1 MESNPKPTPDE
12 EPVDASKLHIWQIQA
27 VRDVLLVATVLAIL
41 WLGYAMSA
49 ITVPLL
55 LALGLAY
62 LFEPIIG
69 RLQRWFRW
77 SRTAAVSLILAL
89 FMLGVVTVV
98 VPTLFLVI
106 GQTSSFISGAGSGRY
121 ADLLDKGVTLLPKE
135 MRTQVEDGI
144 DWMEEKL
151 PWTGRVFGDTPGDD
165 AEPTGAAAA
174 PTTPKE
180 TVKADG
186 DPPTTKPGPA
196 GTTDSSTAQAE
207 DERLQRLI
215 RDEVARQL
223 SGGLVDGDAAAKEK
237 RDRAKTF
244 GVSALGVVGA
254 GAKQVWGL
262 VLGSIELGLLV
273 FLVPFYFFYFATAYP
288 KVLEFG
294 EDFIPDHNRD
304 RIVHLIKE
312 MDRAVAGFVRGRL
325 VISAILGTIFA
336 VGWLIVG
343 VPYSLALGLL
353 VGVFCAVPYLSVI
366 GVPVAVTL
374 LAVDQFSLPESDRMV
389 WWGILVWPT
398 AVYMVGQTLDDWVL
412 TPLIQGKVTNLNPVA
427 IVVAVLAGGTLAGI
441 YGMLLAVPAAACVKI
456 LISEVVMPR
465 IEAWRKGRAV
475 DPFPV
480 GRS

>member
-1 MESNPKPTPDE
+1 MESNPNPTPDE
-12 EPVDASKLHIWQIQA
+12 KPVDASKLHIWQIQA
-27 VRDVLLVATVLAIL
+27 IRDVLLVSTVLAIL

-55 LALGLAY
+55 IALGLAY
-62 LFEPIIG
+62 LFEPVIE
-69 RLQRWFRW
+69 RMQRWFHW

-121 ADLLDKGVTLLPKE
+121 ADLLDKGVTLLPE
-135 MRTQVEDGI
+135 EIRTQAEDGI
-144 DWMEEKL
+144 SWLEEKI
-151 PWTGRVFGDTPGDD
+151 PWSARVFGDATTDDAATPPASDRPTNVAAD
-165 AEPTGAAAA
+165 AEPAALD
-174 PTTPKE
+174 
-180 TVKADG
+180 KAD
-186 DPPTTKPGPA
+186 A
-196 GTTDSSTAQAE
+196 STAAQAE
-207 DERLQRLI
+207 DARIEAMVRE
-215 RDEVARQL
+215 EVARQL
-223 SGGLVDGDAAAKEK
+223 SGGLIGEDIAEMEQ
-237 RDRAKTF
+237 RNRAKKF
-244 GVSALGVVGA
+244 GASALGVVGA

-288 KVLEFG
+288 RVLDFG

-304 RIVHLIKE
+304 RVRHLIRE
-312 MDRAVAGFVRGRL
+312 MDRPVAGFVRGRL

-336 VGWLIVG
+336 IGWLIVG

-374 LAVDQFSLPESDRMV
+374 LAVDQFSLPESERMV

-398 AVYMVGQTLDDWVL
+398 AVYMVGQSLDDWVL

-456 LISEVVMPR
+456 ILAEVVMPR

-475 DPFPV
+475 DPLPV
-480 GRS
+480 G

>member
-1 MESNPKPTPDE
+1 MST
-12 EPVDASKLHIWQIQA
+12 SRLHIWEIQA
-27 VRDVLLVATVLAIL
+27 VRDVLLVATLLAIL

-62 LFEPIIG
+62 LFEPVIARI
-69 RLQRWFRW
+69 QRWFRW

-89 FMLGVVTVV
+89 FLLGVVTIV

-106 GQTSSFISGAGSGRY
+106 GQTSSFISSAGSGRY
-121 ADLLDKGVTLLPKE
+121 ADLLEKGVTLLPKE
-135 MRTQVEDGI
+135 MRTQAEDGI
-144 DWMEEKL
+144 AWMEEKV
-151 PWTGRVFGDTPGDD
+151 PWSARVFGDALPDD
-165 AEPTGAAAA
+165 DAA
-174 PTTPKE
+174 PTAPAEPAE
-180 TVKADG
+180 TAGDVDAAKDG
-186 DPPTTKPGPA
+186 GSDAVDPVA
-196 GTTDSSTAQAE
+196 STQSE
-207 DERLQRLI
+207 DARIERLV

-223 SGGLVDGDAAAKEK
+223 SGGMVDEDPGAAE
-237 RDRAKTF
+237 RRNRAKKF
-244 GVSALGVVGA
+244 GASALGVVGA
-254 GAKQVWGL
+254 GARQVWSL

-288 KVLEFG
+288 RVLQFG
-294 EDFIPDHNRD
+294 EDFIPDHSRD
-304 RIVHLIKE
+304 RIQHLIRE

-336 VGWLIVG
+336 IGWLIVG

-366 GVPVAVTL
+366 GVPVAITL

-389 WWGILVWPT
+389 WWGIIVWPT
-398 AVYMVGQTLDDWVL
+398 AVYMVGQSLDDWVL

-456 LISEVVMPR
+456 LLSEIVMPR
-465 IEAWRKGRAV
+465 IQAWRKGRAA

-480 GRS
+480 G

>member
-1 MESNPKPTPDE
+1 MEPTPDKAPAGE
-12 EPVDASKLHIWQIQA
+12 SDDPSKLHIWQIQA
-27 VRDVLLVATVLAIL
+27 VRDVLLVAALLAIL

-62 LFEPIIG
+62 LFEPVIDRIQ
-69 RLQRWFRW
+69 RLFRW

-89 FMLGVVTVV
+89 FLLGVVTVV
-98 VPTLFLVI
+98 VPTVFLVI
-106 GQTSSFISGAGSGRY
+106 GQTSSFISSAANGRY

-135 MRTQVEDGI
+135 MRTQAEDGI
-144 DWMEEKL
+144 SWLEEKM
-151 PWTGRVFGDTPGDD
+151 PWSARVFGDAPATD
-165 AEPTGAAAA
+165 APADVDAASSASGKTAA
-174 PTTPKE
+174 PT
-180 TVKADG
+180 A
-186 DPPTTKPGPA
+186 PA
-196 GTTDSSTAQAE
+196 PVSEAE
-207 DERLQRLI
+207 DARIERMV

-223 SGGLVDGDAAAKEK
+223 SGGLELDPVAAE
-237 RDRAKTF
+237 RRERAKKF
-244 GVSALGVVGA
+244 GASALGVVGA
-254 GAKQVWGL
+254 GARQVWGL

-273 FLVPFYFFYFATAYP
+273 FLVPFYFFYFATSYP
-288 KVLEFG
+288 RVLAFG
-294 EDFIPDHNRD
+294 SDFIPDHNRA
-304 RIVHLIKE
+304 RVEHLVRE

-336 VGWLIVG
+336 IGWLIVG

-374 LAVDQFSLPESDRMV
+374 LAVDQFSLPESERMV

-398 AVYMVGQTLDDWVL
+398 AVYMLGQTLDDWVL

-456 LISEVVMPR
+456 ILSEVFMPR
-465 IEAWRKGRAV
+465 IQAWRRGRV
-475 DPFPV
+475 SDPLPV
-480 GRS
+480 G